1 MRAIEFI
8 NESDENQS
16 IKLGHVL
23 SWPEFVNKISSMMK
37 ATGWKSRKMGDN
49 TFMFI
54 TAGTHEDEWFI
65 IVIDNVGDG
74 FFSYGLGTVEEGQ
87 PYIDDSFKG
96 ELPTTEASLS
106 ELMEMIRDGYNLSDN
121 IKEGHGWNLGYQGGD
136 IPRALDAISELKLR
150 PQAVEADE
158 LVDVYVVGS
167 HKGREIS
174 RQVARSI
181 SNKKIP
187 AFTNFLVNKYNI
199 DPTSV
204 VYGPAKEEVD
214 EAVIATAPGQA
225 STTPVSS
232 RYDPAQLAATQ
243 QRLAN
248 TQVAMNTGRLGTN
261 NVGIQTS
268 AARG

>member
-8 NESDENQS
+8 NESH
-16 IKLGHVL
+16 GYH
-23 SWPEFVNKISSMMK
+23 F
-37 ATGWKSRKMGDN
+37 
-49 TFMFI
+49 
-54 TAGTHEDEWFI
+54 
-65 IVIDNVGDG
+65 G
-74 FFSYGLGTVEEGQ
+74 FQGEE
-87 PYIDDSFKG
+87 
-96 ELPTTEASLS
+96 T
-106 ELMEMIRDGYNLSDN
+106 
-121 IKEGHGWNLGYQGGD
+121 
-136 IPRALDAISELKLR
+136 PRALDAISELKLR
-150 PQAVEADE
+150 PQAVESDE

-187 AFTNFLVNKYNI
+187 ALTDFLANKYNI
-199 DPTSV
+199 DPKSI

-232 RYDPAQLAATQ
+232 RYDPKQLAATQ
-243 QRLAN
+243 QRLAA
-248 TQVAMNTGRLGTN
+248 TPVAMDTGRLGTN

>member
-1 MRAIEFI
+1 MRATEFI
-8 NESDENQS
+8 TE
-16 IKLGHVL
+16 IKLGNTL

-37 ATGWKSRKMGDN
+37 ATGWKSRKMGDS

-87 PYIDDSFKG
+87 PYIDDNFRG

-106 ELMEMIRDGYNLSDN
+106 ELMDMIRDGYNLN
-121 IKEGHGWNLGYQGGD
+121 ETE
-136 IPRALDAISELKLR
+136 AINELKLR

-167 HKGREIS
+167 HKGHQIS

-187 AFTNFLVNKYNI
+187 ALTDFLANKYNI
-199 DPTSV
+199 DPKSI
-204 VYGPAKEEVD
+204 VYGPATETVD
-214 EAVIATAPGQA
+214 EAVLATAPGQA
-225 STTPVSS
+225 STTPVAS
-232 RYDPAQLAATQ
+232 RYDPAQLAATK
-243 QRLAN
+243 QRLAA
-248 TQVAMNTGRLGTN
+248 TPVAMDTGRLGTN